1 MEKHK
6 INSLMDSLKDGE
18 PISEATIVAMKRLN
32 KKVIEWIQS
41 LGDECACLLCGRVR
55 PKEEITLHMES
66 EPLIEF
72 SETEERVRAS
82 KFMFLACEQCS
93 ELLEQKKG
101 VLEGWASQPIL
112 DWQKEFLLKA
122 NIDTFIVNAFDCGQ
136 AKQKINQIE
145 IRRRKD

>member
-6 INSLMDSLKDGE
+6 VNSLMESLKDGE
-18 PISEATIVAMKRLN
+18 PVSEATLIALKRLN

-41 LGDECACLLCGRVR
+41 LGDECSCLLCGRVR

-72 SETEERVRAS
+72 SESEERVRAS
-82 KFMFLACEQCS
+82 KFMFLACNECS

-101 VLEGWASQPIL
+101 ILEGWASQPTL
-112 DWQKEFLLKA
+112 KWQREFLLQSK
-122 NIDTFIVNAFDCGQ
+122 IDTFIVNSYDCGQ

-145 IRRRKD
+145 ISRRKN